1 MDKFG
6 MEDLLNINYTRSY
19 FLYVYMSYITRDLR
33 YWMANV
39 FALALCIP
47 LVNWV
52 NRLKNQA

>member
-47 LVNWV
+47 LVN
-52 NRLKNQA
+52 